1 MDQKIINKLFKL
13 ANKSLK
19 QNEFPVSAIIFENN
33 KIISSAYNRR
43 NHSKITT
50 DHAEI
55 LAIQKANKKTHEWRL
70 TNKCMVVT
78 LEPCD
83 MCKSVIREARL
94 KKVYYLIP
102 RYNYKKQYKCTS
114 IEFYNYDG
122 KDKEKYIVNM
132 QSFFNNKR

>member
-55 LAIQKANKKTHEWRL
+55 LAIQKANKKLHEWRL

-94 KKVYYLIP
+94 KKVYYLVP

-114 IEFYNYDG
+114 IELYNYDG